1 MERREQERKA
11 APDRRRA
18 KRVKQ
23 RLKLRFWGDSSEG
36 RGFTHDVSVT
46 GMLIETTVAVAIG
59 TRLHVEVELPEERSY
74 FTEVQVA
81 RKKVIPR
88 EAHSVFKPGLGVRL
102 VGLRE
107 AIRDASSAASSAPG
121 AADDG
126 MLRVDLRERADLQEI
141 YDRDVKHGA
150 LQVRT
155 PHLPP
160 IDEIVSVTILLPEPN
175 GAIECVGIVVSQ
187 VPDLPGFGMMIE
199 DADPIRA
206 RLLEILR
213 G

>member
-1 MERREQERKA
+1 MGRPEEGGG
-11 APDRRRA
+11 APDLRRA

-23 RLKLRFWGDSSEG
+23 RLQLRFWGDRAEG
-36 RGFTHDVSVT
+36 RGFTHDISVT
-46 GMLIETTVAVAIG
+46 GMLLETTTAVEIG
-59 TRLHVEVELPEERSY
+59 TRLHVEVELPEERRY
-74 FTEVQVA
+74 FTEIAVV

-88 EAHSVFKPGLGVRL
+88 QAHSIFKPGLGVRL

-107 AIRDASSAASSAPG
+107 AIRDASTAPRSSAG

-126 MLRVDLRERADLQEI
+126 TLRLDLRERADLQEA

-155 PHLPP
+155 PHIPP
-160 IDEIVSVTILLPEPN
+160 NDEVVSVTVLLPEPN
-175 GAIECVGIVVSQ
+175 SAIECVGTVVTQ
-187 VPDLPGFGMMIE
+187 APDLPGFGMILE
-199 DADPIRA
+199 DVDLIRA

-213 G
+213 S